1 MDTSPEDIGT
11 LLKERREQ
19 LGYSLNDAAQK
30 TRIRKTY
37 LVSIEENRFS
47 DLPGQAYVTGF
58 VGVYA
63 RYLGLDS
70 KAVLAGLADI
80 PVADIKPA
88 ASVIVSKPQVTG
100 HKSKP
105 AVGGWGAFA
114 VAFLLVLVL
123 GGALFFWPSFM
134 ADDEPLEV
142 TEEPRPAVVAPIE
155 PVVEQDEMVAPSVNS
170 ATVVPAVEPVMVE
183 DKIMDQPVSREP
195 LPVIASSGSVLRML
209 ALAESSL
216 IIKVDDRKPHEYR
229 LHDGL
234 DLTWRIKSKVDVE
247 MTAEDSARFWLDGQE
262 LDVIGLKSFLLQS
275 SAEE

>member
-1 MDTSPEDIGT
+1 M
-11 LLKERREQ
+11 
-19 LGYSLNDAAQK
+19 
-30 TRIRKTY
+30 
-37 LVSIEENRFS
+37 
-47 DLPGQAYVTGF
+47 
-58 VGVYA
+58 
-63 RYLGLDS
+63 
-70 KAVLAGLADI
+70 
-80 PVADIKPA
+80 
-88 ASVIVSKPQVTG
+88 
-100 HKSKP
+100 
-105 AVGGWGAFA
+105 
-114 VAFLLVLVL
+114 
-123 GGALFFWPSFM
+123 
-134 ADDEPLEV
+134 

>member
-1 MDTSPEDIGT
+1 MDTIPEDIGA

-47 DLPGQAYVTGF
+47 DLPGQAYVKGF

-70 KAVLAGLADI
+70 KAVLAGLTDI
-80 PVADIKPA
+80 PASDIKPA
-88 ASVIVSKPQVTG
+88 ASVIVSKPQNTG
-100 HKSKP
+100 LKSKP

-114 VAFLLVLVL
+114 GAFLLVLVL

-134 ADDEPLEV
+134 TDDEPLEM
-142 TEEPRPAVVAPIE
+142 TEESRPDVVAPPE
-155 PVVEQDEMVAPSVNS
+155 PVVEQDEVVTPPVNS
-170 ATVVPAVEPVMVE
+170 ATVEHVEPVTVE
-183 DKIMDQPVSREP
+183 DRVVDQPASREP
-195 LPVIASSGSVLRML
+195 LPVIASSGSSLRML

-216 IIKVDDRKPHEYR
+216 IIKVDDREPHEYR

-247 MTAEDSARFWLDGQE
+247 LAAEDSARFWLDGQE
-262 LDVIGLKSFLLQS
+262 LDIAGLKSFLLQP

>member
-19 LGYSLNDAAQK
+19 LGYSLSDAAQK

-37 LVSIEENRFS
+37 LESIEENRFS

-63 RYLGLDS
+63 RYLGLNS
-70 KAVLAGLADI
+70 KAVLAGLADS
-80 PVADIKPA
+80 PASDIKPA
-88 ASVIVSKPQVTG
+88 ASVIVSKPQATG
-100 HKSKP
+100 LKSKP

-114 VAFLLVLVL
+114 GAFLLVLLL
-123 GGALFFWPSFM
+123 GGALCVWPSFM

-142 TEEPRPAVVAPIE
+142 IEESRPDVVAPPE
-155 PVVEQDEMVAPSVNS
+155 PVVEQDEVVTPPVNS
-170 ATVVPAVEPVMVE
+170 ATVEHIEPVIVV
-183 DKIMDQPVSREP
+183 DKIVDQPASREP
-195 LPVIASSGSVLRML
+195 LPVIASSGSSLRML

-216 IIKVDDRKPHEYR
+216 IIKVDDREPHEYR

-247 MTAEDSARFWLDGQE
+247 LAAEGSARFWLDGQE
-262 LDVIGLKSFLLQS
+262 LDIAGLKSFLLQP